1 MRTCKKLINHFSP
14 SSSFGADVSLFE
26 HLEDDLNVVPLN
38 VQYRMNSRLAD
49 LANGL
54 VYDREGKGGG
64 LVCGSEEV
72 ASR

>member
-1 MRTCKKLINHFSP
+1 M
-14 SSSFGADVSLFE
+14 GADVSLFE
-26 HLEDDLNVVPLN
+26 HLEDDREATLNVVPLN

>member
-1 MRTCKKLINHFSP
+1 M
-14 SSSFGADVSLFE
+14 SLFE